1 MEKIHMK
8 IAHDGGNGYMK
19 DAINGKRVIFPSVL
33 SRILPGNEPSKVDLS
48 DMDNVKRLLDNCLDY
63 MDIDISSNS
72 IKENGRYFVGNLAAN
87 SGAPLIGFNVNSN
100 EGKSNSDVSLICL
113 LALISYCALK
123 QYFRSQKQIPKE
135 IDVSVDALVTALPI
149 DEIKIPGVRDK
160 FAQRFLTNKHK
171 ITIKSFS
178 QDIDCYIEFKKVDVQ
193 PEGVIGQYGLIGN
206 TDKETSYR
214 KDNIYESFKKKYN
227 YKNFDGETVLKIGNV
242 LSIDIGDGTV
252 DFSVLN
258 GASPVPHL
266 NSSILL
272 GVGNVTED
280 AVQALHQRYPM
291 YGQLNRQA
299 FMKIAERGKDSES
312 SAFRELLREQLISL
326 ESRIEE
332 KVKEIYARVNNQIN
346 LIVVCG
352 GGADILHTTYGKQF
366 EQTINSMSPFGSAP
380 ILWVPKE
387 YDQMLNLDGLQFRL
401 NQMR

>member
-1 MEKIHMK
+1 MWE
-8 IAHDGGNGYMK
+8 
-19 DAINGKRVIFPSVL
+19 L
-33 SRILPGNEPSKVDLS
+33 
-48 DMDNVKRLLDNCLDY
+48 
-63 MDIDISSNS
+63 
-72 IKENGRYFVGNLAAN
+72 
-87 SGAPLIGFNVNSN
+87 
-100 EGKSNSDVSLICL
+100 
-113 LALISYCALK
+113 
-123 QYFRSQKQIPKE
+123 
-135 IDVSVDALVTALPI
+135 
-149 DEIKIPGVRDK
+149 
-160 FAQRFLTNKHK
+160 
-171 ITIKSFS
+171 
-178 QDIDCYIEFKKVDVQ
+178 
-193 PEGVIGQYGLIGN
+193 
-206 TDKETSYR
+206 
-214 KDNIYESFKKKYN
+214 SFKKKYN

-312 SAFRELLREQLISL
+312 SAFMELLREQLISL

-352 GGADILHTTYGKQF
+352 GGAAILHTTYGKQF